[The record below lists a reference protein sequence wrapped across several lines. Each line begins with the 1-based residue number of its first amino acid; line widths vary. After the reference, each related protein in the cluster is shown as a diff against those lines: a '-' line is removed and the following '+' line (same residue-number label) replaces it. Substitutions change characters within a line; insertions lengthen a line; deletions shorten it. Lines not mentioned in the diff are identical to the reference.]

1 MLGCSVVVPV
11 VVSRRTAN
19 RQCATWRRI
28 VPSVALLIVCSF
40 KGKVVTAWRSTV
52 ARTPDDGTTTG
63 AGGGVIRTPDG
74 GTEPVTCATSVAVSV
89 IGERKSIPSKYA
101 KRQQADELFVPHA
114 DLPWAGLARLLQAGA
129 ILRHSNRRYDAAKE
143 YCTPVK

>member
-1 MLGCSVVVPV
+1 MRDVAAHRAKRGPFNTLQLQGEGGDGVALDGGQNA
-11 VVSRRTAN
+11 RRWYYD
-19 RQCATWRRI
+19 RGWRR
-28 VPSVALLIVCSF
+28 
-40 KGKVVTAWRSTV
+40 GYQN
-52 ARTPDDGTTTG
+52 TG
-63 AGGGVIRTPDG
+63 WGHG
-74 GTEPVTCATSVAVSV
+74 PVTCATSVAVSV

>member
-19 RQCATWRRI
+19 RQLRD
-28 VPSVALLIVCSF
+28 VAAHRA
-40 KGKVVTAWRSTV
+40 KRG
-52 ARTPDDGTTTG
+52 PTTG

-89 IGERKSIPSKYA
+89 IGERKSIPSKHA

-114 DLPWAGLARLLQAGA
+114 DWPWAGLARLPQAGA
-129 ILRHSNRRYDAAKE
+129 ILRHSNRRYHAAKE